1 MDTDDCD
8 EITKSKYI
16 SGELFDGHPLKE
28 YIVPVYNV
36 SNLEDVMIKAG
47 IMVKR
52 IPDAKKGSYYTR
64 IFPINTGPLSVDT
77 VNQVRTFAKKIKDIK
92 ETNMITFIEYC
103 FQQMPGED
111 LWEERC
117 KK

>member
-16 SGELFDGHPLKE
+16 SGELFEGHPLKE

-52 IPDAKKGSYYTR
+52 IPDAQKVHIIQR
-64 IFPINTGPLSVDT
+64 FFRLILDH
-77 VNQVRTFAKKIKDIK
+77 
-92 ETNMITFIEYC
+92 
-103 FQQMPGED
+103 
-111 LWEERC
+111 
-117 KK
+117 